1 MAGAAPVWYDARA
14 MHEVGIARTILESV
28 EERLRRGEVRGKVRA
43 VRLRV
48 GRMSS
53 VVPESLKF
61 GFEVLSRGTAL
72 EGARLEIEEV
82 PVRARC
88 RACGEG
94 LEIDEPC
101 FLCGKCGSPDLEVL
115 GGTELLID
123 SLDVEDPS

>member
-1 MAGAAPVWYDARA
+1 
-14 MHEVGIARTILESV
+14 MHEVGIARTIIESV

-43 VRLRV
+43 VHLRV

-53 VVPESLKF
+53 VVPESLRF
-61 GFEVLSRGTAL
+61 GFEVLSKDSVL
-72 EGARLEIEEV
+72 QGARLEIEEV

-94 LEIDEPC
+94 VEIDEPC

-115 GGTELLID
+115 SGTELLID
-123 SLDVEDPS
+123 SLDVEEPS